1 MNQMAGSQIAAD
13 ARAQQSS
20 RQRQSPNVT
29 PPLRPLI
36 PPSAPNTG
44 YNNSQN
50 IFPPSVGPP
59 PQFPPSMRSYSNETS
74 RFPMPHPSMGPPQAH
89 VSSSTHPSNSIGNG
103 KIFHKPFKS

>member
-1 MNQMAGSQIAAD
+1 MPVSQVD

-44 YNNSQN
+44 YNNTSN
-50 IFPPSVGPP
+50 IFPPSVGPAPP
-59 PQFPPSMRSYSNETS
+59 PQFPPSMRSYPNDSA

-89 VSSSTHPSNSIGNG
+89 VTSSTHPSNNMGNG
-103 KIFHKPFKS
+103 